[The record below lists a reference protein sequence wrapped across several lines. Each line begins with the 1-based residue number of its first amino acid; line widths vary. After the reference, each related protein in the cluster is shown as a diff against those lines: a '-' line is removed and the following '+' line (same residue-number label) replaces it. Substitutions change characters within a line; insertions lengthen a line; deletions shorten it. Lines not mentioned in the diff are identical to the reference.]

1 MINISS
7 KENSHQY
14 DNKSTT
20 IIIHD
25 KDINTD
31 NLHISVYKKRK
42 DRSITNEPSDENR
55 RKFSARHHKETK
67 STERIEDKVYSAESR
82 GNSRKRRGR
91 TKKHHTGSEIL
102 LKDNTTKMPKDRNV
116 SVEISKNKSI
126 AELYKAPNSKSISIK
141 KKSIQYAM
149 KRSRINDL
157 LK

>member
-1 MINISS
+1 M
-7 KENSHQY
+7 
-14 DNKSTT
+14 
-20 IIIHD
+20 
-25 KDINTD
+25 NTD

-42 DRSITNEPSDENR
+42 DRSITNETSEENR
-55 RKFSARHHKETK
+55 KKFSARHHKNTK
-67 STERIEDKVYSAESR
+67 SSERIDDKYQRDSR
-82 GNSRKRRGR
+82 GNSRKRKIR

-102 LKDNTTKMPKDRNV
+102 LKDQHSKVAKERNI

-126 AELYKAPNSKSISIK
+126 VELYKAPKTNSINIK

>member
-1 MINISS
+1 M
-7 KENSHQY
+7 
-14 DNKSTT
+14 
-20 IIIHD
+20 
-25 KDINTD
+25 NTD

-42 DRSITNEPSDENR
+42 DRSITNEPSEENR
-55 RKFSARHHKETK
+55 RKFSGRKHKETK
-67 STERIEDKVYSAESR
+67 SSERVEDKVYQGDSR
-82 GNSRKRRGR
+82 GNSRKRRAR

-102 LKDNTTKMPKDRNV
+102 LKDPNTRSTQERNV

-141 KKSIQYAM
+141 KSIQYAM